1 MCGGIH
7 SPPSIPKLDP
17 LDRIAMAKPDSIW
30 PEQTQAKSTELHSLL
45 KIGDRDWHRLKSQS
59 RRRAAELLAAALVQL
74 IQEGNPDDVA
84 ALTNQALGWIK
95 GDLKDPGCP
104 RH

>member
-1 MCGGIH
+1 
-7 SPPSIPKLDP
+7 
-17 LDRIAMAKPDSIW
+17 MAKPDSIW
-30 PEQTQAKSTELHSLL
+30 PEQTQAKSAELHSLL
-45 KIGDRDWHRLKSQS
+45 KIGDRDWHRLKSQPN
-59 RRRAAELLAAALVQL
+59 RRAAELLSAALVQL
-74 IQEGNPDDVA
+74 TQEGSPEDVA